1 MTATTIRWLLT
12 TAALVVLPPSTALA
26 QAASDQAI
34 AKESSTVA
42 AVIVTAQKRSENIQ
56 NVPISMQVVSG
67 ETIQQ
72 LGILTFED
80 LAYYVPNFSVNPTP
94 GTDQIYIRGIGSGA
108 QNFAFDQAVSIY
120 DDGVYGGRGR
130 QFMAPFFDIDHVEV
144 LRGPQGALLGKNT
157 AAGAVIITSAQ
168 PTSTFHAGAQV
179 TTLFERPGIEAQG
192 YVSGPITDT
201 LSARVAGKI
210 VAEDG
215 WVKNRFDGVQEPRDE
230 DKLIR
235 GILRYAP
242 TQNFNVSLKA
252 EYSDFKVK
260 GTPRISI
267 FPGSND
273 FQKGQ
278 TDQGPFDG
286 DIEGFDR
293 TTSWDDVITANLLL
307 GGYTL
312 TSITAYSAY
321 DNKIHTLAGVD
332 LNESFTA
339 HSTEKFHQ
347 TSQEIRLVSPT
358 NRFYDFIVGGYVD
371 NSRLVSNYEAIY
383 DIFGDLSDSN
393 QGYFQTENSWSVF
406 GQGGVNLGRMLRLQ
420 GSLRYTND
428 DKRAQY
434 ILTQF
439 SGDTAFFGPPTSIA
453 ASRSQH
459 DLDPS
464 VTLQFRPISDVML
477 YVTYGHGSKA
487 GGFDSNTGYETPA
500 TFAFNGETSRN
511 YEGGIKSSLFDRRLT
526 LDLTVFDTDFSHLQ
540 VSNYTPGVGLTV
552 TNAGAANSKG
562 VEFTGAWTP
571 VHDLRINASMA
582 YLDAKYVDFPGGPC
596 IYPNLSCNLATNNDA
611 GTVFP
616 FASKWSGNVG
626 ADYTWHL
633 PDDLTLTGTLLT
645 IIRSSYFT
653 ESSLDPASRQP
664 AYAKLD
670 ARLELAGPG
679 EHWSIALIGRNLT
692 DEHTWSFSYFWP
704 FDAPTPAHRE
714 KYLQETRVV
723 GIEAR
728 AKF

>member
-1 MTATTIRWLLT
+1 
-12 TAALVVLPPSTALA
+12 S
-26 QAASDQAI
+26 
-34 AKESSTVA
+34 VA
-42 AVIVTAQKRSENIQ
+42 AVIVVAQKRPENIQ
-56 NVPISMQVVSG
+56 NVPISMEVVTG
-67 ETIQQ
+67 EKLEE
-72 LGILTFED
+72 LGIHRFED

-94 GTDQIYIRGIGSGA
+94 GTNQIYIRGIGSGA

-168 PTSTFHAGAQV
+168 PTSTFQAGAQV
-179 TTLFERPGIEAQG
+179 TTLFERPGIEAEG

-201 LSARVAGKI
+201 LSGRLAGKI
-210 VAEDG
+210 IAEDG

-242 TQNFNVSLKA
+242 TPNFNISAKA

-273 FQKGQ
+273 FQNAE
-278 TDQGPFDG
+278 TAQGSFDG
-286 DIEGFDR
+286 DTEGFDR
-293 TTSWDDVITANLLL
+293 TTSWDGVITANLLL

-321 DNKIHTLAGVD
+321 DNKLHGLAGVD
-332 LNESFTA
+332 LTEGFTA

-347 TSQEIRLVSPT
+347 TSQEVRLVSPT
-358 NRFYDFIVGGYVD
+358 NGFYDFIVGGYVD
-371 NSRLVSNYEAIY
+371 ASRLASNYEAIY
-383 DIFGDLSDSN
+383 DLFGDLSDSN
-393 QGYFQTENSWSVF
+393 QGYVQTESSWSVF

-420 GSLRYTND
+420 GSLRYTHEA
-428 DKRAQY
+428 KSAQY
-434 ILTQF
+434 ILTQL
-439 SGDTAFFGPPTSIA
+439 SGDTLFFGPPTAIA
-453 ASRSQH
+453 ASDSEH

-464 VTLQFRPISDVML
+464 VTLQFRPISNVML

-487 GGFDSNTGYETPA
+487 GGFDANSGNETPA
-500 TFAFNGETSRN
+500 TFAFEGETSKN
-511 YEGGIKSSLFDRRLT
+511 YEGGIKSSFFDGRLV

-540 VSNYTPGVGLTV
+540 VSNYTPGIGLTV
-552 TNAGAANSKG
+552 TNAGAATSRG
-562 VEFTGAWTP
+562 AEFVGAWTP
-571 VHDLRINASMA
+571 VRNLRLNASVA
-582 YLDAKYVDFPGGPC
+582 YLDAKYDDFPGGPC
-596 IYPNLSCNLATNNDA
+596 IFPNLACDLATNNDA
-611 GTVFP
+611 GTVLP

-626 ADYTWHL
+626 ADYTWDL
-633 PDDLTLTGTLLT
+633 PDDLKLTGSLLA
-645 IIRSSYFT
+645 IFRSSYFT
-653 ESSLDPASRQP
+653 ESSLDPASQQP

-670 ARLELAGPG
+670 ARLELAGPNG
-679 EHWSIALIGRNLT
+679 HWSVALIGRNLT
-692 DEHTWSFSYFWP
+692 NEHTWSFSYFWP

-728 AKF
+728 VKF